1 MRVKLKL
8 NLTLQNSSSTEQDME
23 LEAEITQPPETVL
36 AAVKNHVPP
45 CNHTLPRRVV
55 VSNGQQ
61 GATVMLLDKSGDT
74 RHGNIQVKATNRV
87 EPKKRKSRGTH
98 WVDIISRIIFPSSY
112 ITFLVLFWR
121 KFVQQLSL

>member
-36 AAVKNHVPP
+36 AAVQNNVPP

>member
-8 NLTLQNSSSTEQDME
+8 NFTLQNSSSTEQDME

-36 AAVKNHVPP
+36 AAVKNHVPS
-45 CNHTLPRRVV
+45 CHHTLPRRVV